1 MGRGNDASK
10 LVEKGMT
17 MQDAQR
23 NHEITAS
30 ASAPILFDDAI
41 KDDAQDAIPE
51 GLLASQRI
59 RQVHD
64 AGFHLGR
71 IIDVAK
77 DSELFLPEDT
87 DLRVVVSGWAC
98 YQHLIADG
106 RRQILDVLLPGDIV
120 WNGLTFAR
128 PFRPPVALTTVRT
141 CSLTPGDV
149 CEPDRLI
156 RIATE
161 RFEARLADHLLRIGQ
176 MDSAER
182 LTDLFRALHDRL
194 AEVGMA
200 GDGRFEMPLQQKT
213 LADLLGMSAI
223 HVSRTMSQLK
233 NEGVIRMERSV
244 MTLHD
249 AALAPRTRDIA
260 AIYDPTPEPGKTI
273 GL

>member
-1 MGRGNDASK
+1 
-10 LVEKGMT
+10 

-23 NHEITAS
+23 NHETTAS
-30 ASAPILFDDAI
+30 VSAPILFDDAI

-106 RRQILDVLLPGDIV
+106 RRQILDILLPGDVI
-120 WNGLTFAR
+120 WSDLFFAR
-128 PFRPPVALTTVRT
+128 PFRSPVALTPVRT
-141 CSLTPGDV
+141 CSLTPGDA
-149 CEPDRLI
+149 CEPDRLF

-161 RFEARLADHLLRIGQ
+161 RFEQRLADHLLRIGQ

-182 LTDLFRALHDRL
+182 LIDLFRALHDRL

-200 GDGRFEMPLQQKT
+200 GDGRFGMPLPQKI
-213 LADLLGMSAI
+213 LADVLGMSAI
-223 HVSRTMSQLK
+223 HVSRTTSQLK
-233 NEGVIRMERSV
+233 SEGVIRMERSV
-244 MTLHD
+244 MTLHE
-249 AALAPRTRDIA
+249 AALAPRTRDVA
-260 AIYDPTPEPGKTI
+260 EKCDPPPQPGRTI